1 MSSTQEVAITIA
13 SYTNPSR
20 FNSRHCKALAL
31 QLQRVAPK
39 KLDKA
44 QQQALETLVARGL
57 EVEEIRKN
65 RSRVSA
71 PSLQRPRHATASAWT
86 ALNTALSAVTSLPP
100 DLGAEAELASNLV
113 GSLFPEGTAF
123 GTSDAVALWTH
134 SGSLLERIEEEALRK
149 KIESLVH
156 PKLLVA
162 IERAHAW
169 LGEAI
174 GVEGDQVELPARR
187 ALLDAVS
194 RFSFAISA
202 YARAL
207 SIGIDETTD
216 EAFEQFKRALAPI
229 DPMRVAGKPGT
240 SEDLD
245 EDDGPTEPTP
255 DPDAPF
261 VPASDDPIDNPFIT
275 TP

>member
-1 MSSTQEVAITIA
+1 MSSTQEVATTIA

-39 KLDKA
+39 NLEPA
-44 QQQALETLVARGL
+44 QKQALDALVARGL

-65 RSRVSA
+65 RARTSA

-86 ALNTALSAVTSLPP
+86 ALNSALTALTGLPA
-100 DLGAEAELASNLV
+100 DLGPEAELAANLV
-113 GSLFPEGTAF
+113 GTLFPEGTAF
-123 GTSDAVALWTH
+123 GTADAVALWTH
-134 SGSLLERIEEEALRK
+134 SGTLLERIEEEALRAK
-149 KIESLVH
+149 LESLVN

-162 IERAHAW
+162 VERAHAW

-187 ALLDAVS
+187 ALFDAVS

-207 SIGIDETTD
+207 SIGVDETTD

-229 DPMRVAGKPGT
+229 DPMRAVGKPGA
-240 SEDLD
+240 SDELD
-245 EDDGPTEPTP
+245 EEDAPTEPTE
-255 DPDAPF
+255 DPDAPY

-275 TP
+275 